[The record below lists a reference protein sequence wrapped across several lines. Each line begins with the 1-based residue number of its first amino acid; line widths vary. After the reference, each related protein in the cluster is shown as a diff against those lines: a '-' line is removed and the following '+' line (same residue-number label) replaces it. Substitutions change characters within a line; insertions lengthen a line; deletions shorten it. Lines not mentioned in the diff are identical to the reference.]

1 MNPVVSIVACKE
13 YDLEAVRQA
22 VKACLEP
29 LGGLPRF
36 VRRGMNVL
44 LKPNLLVAAEEE
56 QAVTTHPLVVR
67 AVAELV
73 QAAGG
78 RVLIGDSPSGPISGN
93 AEVMHKSGMLAV
105 AEACAA
111 KLVPFEGV
119 TWKQNQGADYFIAR
133 PVLEADLLINL
144 PKIKTHSQT
153 LYTGAV
159 KNLFGVIPG
168 ERKMEVHI
176 RAPGSQDFS
185 RELVNLLELVPPAL
199 TIQDGINGQEG
210 NGPGAGGTP
219 HAYGC
224 LAASTDPVA
233 LDTIISQAMGFEPG
247 EVLHLSLAGTRRLG
261 VSDPDKIRVVARA
274 GVLDFG
280 LLTLPASH
288 WYMRIPAWLSAPI
301 KGTIKLQPVVNAV
314 TCTGCGKCAK
324 SCPGQAITVAKP
336 SRVNLKKCVGCMC
349 CAEVCPEGAVT
360 PHRGRMARLLGME
373 T

>member
-1 MNPVVSIVACKE
+1 MNPIVSVVACKE
-13 YDLEAVRQA
+13 YDLDALRQT

-36 VRRGMNVL
+36 VKPGMRVL
-44 LKPNLLVAAEEE
+44 LKPNLLAAAEEE
-56 QAVTTHPLVVR
+56 QAVTTHPMLVR

-78 RVLIGDSPSGPISGN
+78 RVLIGDSPAGPISGN
-93 AEVMHKSGMLAV
+93 AEVMHKSGMLAA
-105 AEACAA
+105 AEACGAS
-111 KLVPFEGV
+111 LVPFESV
-119 TWKQNQGADYFIAR
+119 VWKQNQGADYFIAR

-176 RAPGSQDFS
+176 RAPGAQDFG
-185 RELVNLLELVPPAL
+185 RELVNLLELVTPAL
-199 TIQDGINGQEG
+199 TIQDGIHGQEG

-233 LDTIISQAMGFEPG
+233 LDTVIAQAMGFGPG
-247 EVLHLSLAGTRRLG
+247 AVLHLVQAGARHLG
-261 VSDPDKIRVVARA
+261 VSDPNKIRVVTRS

-280 LLTLPASH
+280 TLTLPASH
-288 WYMRIPAWLSAPI
+288 WYMRVPAWMSTPVRGVL
-301 KGTIKLQPVVNAV
+301 KLRPVVNNI

-324 SCPGQAITVAKP
+324 SCPGQAITVGKP
-336 SRVNLKKCVGCMC
+336 SHVNLKKCVGCMC
-349 CAEVCPEGAVT
+349 CSEVCPEGAIT
-360 PHRGRMARLLGME
+360 PQRGRVARLIGMGV
-373 T
+373 

>member
-1 MNPVVSIVACKE
+1 MNPIVSVVACKE
-13 YDLEAVRQA
+13 YDLDAVRQA

-36 VRRGMNVL
+36 VKPGMRVL
-44 LKPNLLVAAEEE
+44 LKPNLLTAAEEDR
-56 QAVTTHPLVVR
+56 AVTTHPMVVR

-93 AEVMHKSGMLAV
+93 AEVIRKSGMLAA
-105 AEACAA
+105 AEACGATLA
-111 KLVPFEGV
+111 PFESV
-119 TWKQNQGADYFIAR
+119 VWKQHEGADYFIAR

-159 KNLFGVIPG
+159 KNLFGVIVG

-176 RAPGSQDFS
+176 RAPGSQDFG
-185 RELVNLLELVPPAL
+185 RELVNVLELVHPAL
-199 TIQDGINGQEG
+199 TIQDGIIGQEG

-233 LDTIISQAMGFEPG
+233 LDTIITQAMGFKPG
-247 EVLHLSLAGTRRLG
+247 SVVHLTLAGARHLG
-261 VSDPDKIRVVARA
+261 VSDPAKIRVVARS

-280 LLTLPASH
+280 TLTLPDAH
-288 WYMRIPAWLSAPI
+288 WYMRVPAWLTTPFH
-301 KGTIKLQPVVNAV
+301 GVLKLQPVVNST
-314 TCTGCGKCAK
+314 TCTGCGTCAT
-324 SCPGQAITVAKP
+324 SCPAQAITVGKP
-336 SRVNLKKCVGCMC
+336 SRINLKKCVGCMC
-349 CAEVCPEGAVT
+349 CAEVCPEGAIT
-360 PHRGRMARLLGME
+360 PHRGRMARLIGMGA
-373 T
+373 

>member
-1 MNPVVSIVACKE
+1 MNPIVSVVACKE
-13 YDLEAVRQA
+13 YDLDTVRQA

-29 LGGLPRF
+29 LGGLRRF
-36 VRRGMNVL
+36 VRPGMRVL
-44 LKPNLLVAAEEE
+44 LKPNLLAAAEEE
-56 QAVTTHPLVVR
+56 RAVTTHPMVVR

-78 RVLIGDSPSGPISGN
+78 RVLIGDSPAGPISGN
-93 AEVMHKSGMLAV
+93 AEVMRKSGMLAA
-105 AEACAA
+105 AEACGATLA
-111 KLVPFEGV
+111 PFESV
-119 TWKQNQGADYFIAR
+119 VWKQNQGADYFIAR

-176 RAPGSQDFS
+176 RAPGMQDFS
-185 RELVNLLELVPPAL
+185 RELVNLLELVVPAL

-219 HAYGC
+219 HTYGC

-247 EVLHLSLAGTRRLG
+247 GVLHLTLAGARHLG
-261 VSDPDKIRVVARA
+261 ASNPDKIRVVARA
-274 GVLDFG
+274 GVIDFG
-280 LLTLPASH
+280 TLTLPASH
-288 WYMRIPAWLSAPI
+288 WYMRIPAWMSAPI
-301 KGTIKLQPVVNAV
+301 RGAIKLQPVVNAA
-314 TCTGCGKCAK
+314 TCSGCGECAK
-324 SCPGQAITVAKP
+324 SCPGQAITVGKP
-336 SRVNLKKCVGCMC
+336 SRFNLKKCVGCMC
-349 CAEVCPEGAVT
+349 CAEVCPEGAIT
-360 PHRGRMARLLGME
+360 PHRGRMARLLGMGA
-373 T
+373 

>member
-1 MNPVVSIVACKE
+1 MNPIVSVVACKN
-13 YDLEAVRQA
+13 YDLETVKKA

-29 LGGLPRF
+29 LGGMPRF
-36 VRRGMNVL
+36 VRPGMRVL
-44 LKPNLLVAAEEE
+44 LKPNLLVAAEEDR
-56 QAVTTHPLVVR
+56 AVTTHPIVVR

-93 AEVMHKSGMLAV
+93 AEVMRKSGMLAA
-105 AEACAA
+105 AEACGAA
-111 KLVPFEGV
+111 LAPFESV
-119 TWKQNQGADYFIAR
+119 VWKQNQGADYFIAR

-168 ERKMEVHI
+168 ERKMDVHI
-176 RAPGSQDFS
+176 RAPGMQAFS
-185 RELVNLLELVPPAL
+185 RELANLLELVPPAL

-233 LDTIISQAMGFEPG
+233 LDTIISRAMGFLPG
-247 EVLHLSLAGTRRLG
+247 AVLHLVLAGARNLG
-261 VSDPDKIRVVARA
+261 VSNHEKIRVVARS

-280 LLTLPASH
+280 PLTLPASH
-288 WYMRIPAWLSAPI
+288 WYMRVPSWMTVPI
-301 KGTIKLQPVVNAV
+301 RGAIKLQPVVNDV

-324 SCPGQAITVAKP
+324 SCPGQAITVGKP
-336 SRVNLKKCVGCMC
+336 SQVNLKKCVGCMC
-349 CAEVCPEGAVT
+349 CAEVCPEGAIT
-360 PHRGRMARLLGME
+360 PHRGRMARLIGIGV
-373 T
+373 